1 MKEDEQV
8 ITYGDGRWA
17 EEDKSGIRARKRKKA
32 TSPRG
37 KKDG

>member
-8 ITYGDGRWA
+8 IAHRDGRWA
-17 EEDKSGIRARKRKKA
+17 EEDKSGIRVRKRKKA

-37 KKDG
+37 ENDG